1 MEKIDQKFSEL
12 KKLME
17 EKDTLVKEGKYLE
30 AEDIC
35 QKILSIKSDSSSNK
49 QDSLHSTQQKQGQSL
64 EEEYKNE
71 RKELEKNGTKK
82 FRNSLTW
89 GKNKKKN

>member
-1 MEKIDQKFSEL
+1 
-12 KKLME
+12 ME

-30 AEDIC
+30 AEDFC

-49 QDSLHSTQQKQGQSL
+49 QDLLYSTQQKQGQSL
-64 EEEYKNE
+64 EEEYKKE

>member
-30 AEDIC
+30 AEEIR

-49 QDSLHSTQQKQGQSL
+49 QDLLYSLNKNKVNHQKKSTKM
-64 EEEYKNE
+64 
-71 RKELEKNGTKK
+71 REKNQKK
-82 FRNSLTW
+82 MGQKNS
-89 GKNKKKN
+89 GIR

>member
-49 QDSLHSTQQKQGQSL
+49 QDLLYSTQQKQGQSL
-64 EEEYKNE
+64 EEEYKKE